1 MAWFV
6 NALRSSPELAMF
18 LAVALGYWIGN
29 LKFGTFSLGTV
40 TGSLIA
46 GLVIGQLDV
55 EMNRELRWALFL
67 LFLFANG
74 YSVGPQFLAALKRD
88 GARPMLLSLTIA
100 VTGLASAWLMARLLK
115 LDPGLSAGLF
125 AGSLTQSAAIGT
137 ATDAVMALPLPE
149 EQRKV
154 LANHIAV
161 ADALTY
167 VVGALST
174 IWFVSILAPKLLR
187 IDLAPAAQALEAQ
200 FGIKAQTLGIISG
213 AQKFALR
220 AYRVEAGPWA
230 GQPVRTIE
238 ADAHG
243 RRYFVERVRRG
254 DRVFEAEPDTV
265 LQVDDTVVVYG
276 RFEAL
281 VAIGPQIGPEAH
293 DPDLTDIPVQMLEVV
308 VTNRRVCGRA
318 LEELVGTA
326 EFDLRSVGL
335 RRLVRGAQE
344 IPFGAMTVLNPGD
357 VVELVGPQRAVERV
371 AADIGYALQPSNAT
385 HLARMGFGILIG
397 ALIGLP
403 YLMIGNV
410 KLTLSVSVGALLAGL
425 VFGWLRSVRPTMG
438 TIPAPTLQFMID
450 FGLAAFVAGAGLQA
464 GPEFVHAV
472 QEFGL
477 SIVLAGFVVAL
488 VPMSAALAVGHYVL
502 KMNAVLLL
510 GGLSGG
516 MTFTG
521 ALAALQEKAKSRVPV
536 LGYTV
541 PYATSNVL
549 LTTCGSLIVALAA

>member
-1 MAWFV
+1 MGWFV

-18 LAVALGYWIGN
+18 LAVAIGYWIGN
-29 LKFGTFSLGTV
+29 FKFGSFSLGTV
-40 TGSLIA
+40 TGALLA
-46 GLVIGQLDV
+46 GLVIGQIGV

-88 GARPMLLSLTIA
+88 GAKPMVLSLVVAI
-100 VTGLASAWLMARLLK
+100 TGLGTAWLMARLLK
-115 LDPGLSAGLF
+115 LDPGLAAGLF
-125 AGSLTQSAAIGT
+125 AGAMTTSAAMGT
-137 ATDAVMALPLPE
+137 AADAVMALPLPE
-149 EQRKV
+149 EQRKLLV
-154 LANHIAV
+154 NHVAV

-174 IWFVSILAPKLLR
+174 IAFVSILAPRLLR
-187 IDLAPAAQALEAQ
+187 IDLATEAQALEAQ
-200 FGIKAQTLGIISG
+200 FGIKAQTLNIISG

-220 AYRVEAGPWA
+220 AFRVADGPFA
-230 GQPVRTIE
+230 GQAVRAVE
-238 ADAHG
+238 VDPLG

-254 DRVFEAEPDTV
+254 GRIFEAEPDTV
-265 LQVDDTVVVYG
+265 LAAGDTVVVYG
-276 RFEAL
+276 RLEAL
-281 VAIGPQIGPEAH
+281 VAIGPQIGTEAH
-293 DPDLTDIPVQMLEVV
+293 DPELMDIPVQLLEVV
-308 VTNRRVCGRA
+308 VTNRRLVGRT
-318 LEELVGTA
+318 LQELVQTA

-335 RRLVRGAQE
+335 RRLVRGTQE

-357 VVELVGPQRAVERV
+357 VVELMGPQRAVERV
-371 AADIGYALQPSNAT
+371 AAAIGYALRPT
-385 HLARMGFGILIG
+385 HSTNLARLGFGILIG
-397 ALIGLP
+397 AAIGLP
-403 YLMIGNV
+403 FLMIGNV

-425 VFGWLRSVRPTMG
+425 VFGWLRSVRPTLG

-477 SIVLAGFVVAL
+477 PIVLAGFVVAL
-488 VPMSAALAVGHYVL
+488 VPLFAALAVGRHVL
-502 KMNAVLLL
+502 KLNPVLLL
-510 GGLSGG
+510 GGLSGA

-521 ALAALQEKAKSRVPV
+521 ALAALQEKAKSRIPV

-549 LTTCGSLIVALAA
+549 LTTCGSLIVALTA